1 MQESANA
8 GRHHTQTAG
17 KTSSIQ
23 DQMNGRM
30 GLLWGEFQGPTGLA
44 FRVSEANITRVTGL
58 SLSPLRSPTLNEH
71 GLAWTSEYLGFLF
84 PE

>member
-1 MQESANA
+1 MQESANTR
-8 GRHHTQTAG
+8 RHQTQTAG

-30 GLLWGEFQGPTGLA
+30 GLLWGEFLRPTGLA
-44 FRVSEANITRVTGL
+44 FRMSEANITRATGL
-58 SLSPLRSPTLNEH
+58 SLNPLGFPALNEH
-71 GLAWTSEYLGFLF
+71 GLAWTSEYLGLLS